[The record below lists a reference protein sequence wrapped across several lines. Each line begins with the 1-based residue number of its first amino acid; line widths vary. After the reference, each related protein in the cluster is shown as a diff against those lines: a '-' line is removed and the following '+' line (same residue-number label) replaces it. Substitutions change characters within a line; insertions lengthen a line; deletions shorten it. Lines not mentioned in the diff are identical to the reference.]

1 VDTAPAAPAV
11 DAEVLTRKE
20 VQVLRLA
27 AQGLSN
33 DQLAERLFIAET
45 TVRTHLRNINVKL
58 DARNRM
64 EAIAVARRL
73 GLMD

>member
-1 VDTAPAAPAV
+1 
-11 DAEVLTRKE
+11 
-20 VQVLRLA
+20 VLRLA